1 MRAIVVVPL
10 HPVPDDSPRFLKRLE
25 RVLPDALFFETAKE
39 PFDDPV
45 LLRRVRGHECVVQPI
60 VPTRLPKLTAL
71 EDQAVVTAEN
81 RRSRR
86 PQRSEPG
93 ETGGFHGALRR
104 QMRPAIFPTGDMRH
118 QRDTAFGRP
127 AFKRLMGSGDSNTI
141 ATSLDCSGPSLEG
154 GLNFK
159 GCRIEPARLAQ
170 QIAARFAVAA
180 YRRLQ

>member
-1 MRAIVVVPL
+1 MGPVLNRAPISQCPMRAIVVVPL

-104 QMRPAIFPTGDMRH
+104 LRPTPQGELVAPHFAVVTVDHRRQMRVTRNS
-118 QRDTAFGRP
+118 R
-127 AFKRLMGSGDSNTI
+127 
-141 ATSLDCSGPSLEG
+141 
-154 GLNFK
+154 
-159 GCRIEPARLAQ
+159 
-170 QIAARFAVAA
+170 
-180 YRRLQ
+180 